1 MGEISAAFSNG
12 LNNENGHVV
21 GFLRKGCWYEEEI
34 DNDLRW
40 CFALKRYLTNIIY
53 VNEYLR

>member
-1 MGEISAAFSNG
+1 MGEISAALSNV

-21 GFLRKGCWYEEEI
+21 GGPRKSCWYEEEI

-40 CFALKRYLTNIIY
+40 CFALNRYIIILIGLKFN
-53 VNEYLR
+53 VL